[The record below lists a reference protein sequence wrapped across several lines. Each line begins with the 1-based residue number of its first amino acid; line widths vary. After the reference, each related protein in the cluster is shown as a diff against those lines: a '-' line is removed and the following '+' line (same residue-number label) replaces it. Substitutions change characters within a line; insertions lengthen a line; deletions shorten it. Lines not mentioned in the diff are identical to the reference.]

1 MSKLWLWVNMMQL
14 YNSLTIL
21 PIEVPVNVLQIQ
33 SKYNGIINMEVIP
46 ESMINDILDFLMFWQ
61 EDPDESEDDDKLI

>member
-61 EDPDESEDDDKLI
+61 EDPDESMDDDKLI